1 MEVEEKLE
9 ELIKCIR
16 NSTGINSREKI
27 IELLINTLKQ
37 M

>member
-1 MEVEEKLE
+1 MEIEEKLE
-9 ELIKCIR
+9 ELIKDVR
-16 NSTGINSREKI
+16 NITGINSREKI